1 MLVRVRALSMPPASL
16 HGGGNAMRELRTS
29 LPFVALIAAT
39 RGLLG
44 VGIGLLISE
53 RIGRRHRV
61 EVGATL
67 AAIGALSTVPL
78 AIGMFRKLR
87 ARETPN
93 IANVPQSGFD
103 KTNEEILAH

>member
-1 MLVRVRALSMPPASL
+1 MIFA
-16 HGGGNAMRELRTS
+16 
-29 LPFVALIAAT
+29 IAAT

-53 RIGRRHRV
+53 RIGSKHRR
-61 EVGATL
+61 EVGAAL

-103 KTNEEILAH
+103 KANEEILTH